1 MDQMTAMMAKLSEM
15 DKTLKKQQ
23 TDNRKLFD
31 QLYRDL
37 SLQVSAQ
44 REEIIALRTKVEEFE
59 RREILRRERVKE
71 QLKGV

>member
-1 MDQMTAMMAKLSEM
+1 MDR
-15 DKTLKKQQ
+15 TLKKQQ

>member
-1 MDQMTAMMAKLSEM
+1 M

-37 SLQVSAQ
+37 SLQVSVQ

>member
-1 MDQMTAMMAKLSEM
+1 M

>member
-1 MDQMTAMMAKLSEM
+1 M

-44 REEIIALRTKVEEFE
+44 REEIIALRTKIEEFE

>member
-1 MDQMTAMMAKLSEM
+1 
-15 DKTLKKQQ
+15 
-23 TDNRKLFD
+23 LFD